1 MNWTFVRFEISYQK
15 LLTSIN
21 DKNEFDKIYD
31 EFNEKIDELKR
42 NYI

>member
-1 MNWTFVRFEISYQK
+1 MRFEISYQK